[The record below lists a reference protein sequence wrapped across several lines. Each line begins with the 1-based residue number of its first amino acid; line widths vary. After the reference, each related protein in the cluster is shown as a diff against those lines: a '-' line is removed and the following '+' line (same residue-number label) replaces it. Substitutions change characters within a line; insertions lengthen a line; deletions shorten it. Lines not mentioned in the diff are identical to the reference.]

1 MDYTPL
7 IEKRRQRLEE
17 LETVIAEPDFF
28 NDQKKASE
36 IMREHRRL
44 KELMETWDSLNATEQ
59 QLADNQELA
68 KTDDPELAEL
78 AALEIPELE
87 AALEK
92 LRSDVQYSLLPRD
105 TTEDRDAIIEIRA
118 GTGGDEASLFAGDL
132 LRMYQRF
139 AEERGWRFEYLES
152 SPSDV
157 GGFKEVV
164 CRIAGEE
171 VFRFLKYE
179 GGVHR
184 VQRVPATETQGRVH
198 TSAAS
203 VAVLP
208 EAEPFDV
215 EINEGEIKWDTFRS
229 GGAGGQ
235 NVNKVESGVRLR
247 YNWKNPNTGVVEE
260 ILIECT
266 ETRDQPKNK
275 ERALSRL
282 RTFIYDKEHQKY
294 IDDIASKRKTMVSTG
309 DRSAKIR
316 TYNYP
321 QGRITDHRI
330 NYTIYNLAAFMD
342 GDIQDCIDHLIVA
355 ENAERLKESEL

>member
-139 AEERGWRFEYLES
+139 AEERGWRFEHLES

-184 VQRVPATETQGRVH
+184 VQRVPATETQGRIPYFH
-198 TSAAS
+198 RHRGRHA
-203 VAVLP
+203 
-208 EAEPFDV
+208 
-215 EINEGEIKWDTFRS
+215 GS
-229 GGAGGQ
+229 GGSGHRNPPGRSPHRSMPFRRSRRPACEQ
-235 NVNKVESGVRLR
+235 NGIRRSDMAHTHGRLCPVRGR
-247 YNWKNPNTGVVEE
+247 AQPDEKPRKRHENPA
-260 ILIECT
+260 
-266 ETRDQPKNK
+266 RQ
-275 ERALSRL
+275 AL
-282 RTFIYDKEHQKY
+282 
-294 IDDIASKRKTMVSTG
+294 
-309 DRSAKIR
+309 
-316 TYNYP
+316 
-321 QGRITDHRI
+321 
-330 NYTIYNLAAFMD
+330 
-342 GDIQDCIDHLIVA
+342 
-355 ENAERLKESEL
+355 

>member
-28 NDQKKASE
+28 NDQKRASE
-36 IMREHRRL
+36 TMREHRRL

-78 AALEIPELE
+78 AAMEIPELE

-139 AEERGWRFEYLES
+139 AEERGWRFEHLES

-184 VQRVPATETQGRVH
+184 VQRVPQTETQGRVH

-208 EAEPFDV
+208 EAEEFDV
-215 EINEGEIKWDTFRS
+215 EISMNDIRKDTFCSS
-229 GGAGGQ
+229 GPGGQ
-235 NVNKVESGVRLR
+235 SVNTTYSAIRLTHIPTGIVVQCQDQKSQL
-247 YNWKNPNTGVVEE
+247 KNFDKAFEE
-260 ILIECT
+260 
-266 ETRDQPKNK
+266 
-275 ERALSRL
+275 L
-282 RTFIYDKEHQKY
+282 RTRVFNLEYSKY
-294 IDDIASKRKTMVSTG
+294 LDEIASKRKTMVSTG

>member
-118 GTGGDEASLFAGDL
+118 GTGGGCTSVLRKNAAGASSIWKAARRTWADS
-132 LRMYQRF
+132 RK
-139 AEERGWRFEYLES
+139 S
-152 SPSDV
+152 
-157 GGFKEVV
+157 
-164 CRIAGEE
+164 
-171 VFRFLKYE
+171 
-179 GGVHR
+179 
-184 VQRVPATETQGRVH
+184 
-198 TSAAS
+198 SAA
-203 VAVLP
+203 LP
-208 EAEPFDV
+208 GKKCSD
-215 EINEGEIKWDTFRS
+215 S
-229 GGAGGQ
+229 
-235 NVNKVESGVRLR
+235 
-247 YNWKNPNTGVVEE
+247 
-260 ILIECT
+260 
-266 ETRDQPKNK
+266 
-275 ERALSRL
+275 
-282 RTFIYDKEHQKY
+282 
-294 IDDIASKRKTMVSTG
+294 
-309 DRSAKIR
+309 
-316 TYNYP
+316 
-321 QGRITDHRI
+321 
-330 NYTIYNLAAFMD
+330 
-342 GDIQDCIDHLIVA
+342 
-355 ENAERLKESEL
+355 

>member
-139 AEERGWRFEYLES
+139 AEERGWRFEHLES

-184 VQRVPATETQGRVH
+184 VQRVPATETQGRIH
-198 TSAAS
+198 TSTAT
-203 VAVLP
+203 VAVMP
-208 EAEPFDV
+208 EAEEVDI
-215 EINEGEIKWDTFRS
+215 EIRPEDLRIEVCRS

-235 NVNKVESGVRLR
+235 HVNKNGIRRSDMAHTHGRLCPVRGR
-247 YNWKNPNTGVVEE
+247 TQPDEKPRKRHENPA
-260 ILIECT
+260 C
-266 ETRDQPKNK
+266 Q
-275 ERALSRL
+275 AL
-282 RTFIYDKEHQKY
+282 
-294 IDDIASKRKTMVSTG
+294 
-309 DRSAKIR
+309 
-316 TYNYP
+316 
-321 QGRITDHRI
+321 
-330 NYTIYNLAAFMD
+330 
-342 GDIQDCIDHLIVA
+342 
-355 ENAERLKESEL
+355 

>member
-139 AEERGWRFEYLES
+139 AEERGWRFEHLES

-184 VQRVPATETQGRVH
+184 VQRVPATETQGRIH
-198 TSAAS
+198 TSTVT

-208 EAEPFDV
+208 EAEEVEFELDPRDLQIDV
-215 EINEGEIKWDTFRS
+215 FRS
-229 GGAGGQ
+229 SGAGGQ
-235 NVNKVESGVRLR
+235 HINKTSSAIRITHIPTGIVVQCQNERSQFQNKEVAMQMLKAKLYLMKQEENAEKLSDIRGDVKDINFGNQIRSYVMQPYTMVKDHRTGAESGNVNAVL
-247 YNWKNPNTGVVEE
+247 
-260 ILIECT
+260 
-266 ETRDQPKNK
+266 
-275 ERALSRL
+275 
-282 RTFIYDKEHQKY
+282 
-294 IDDIASKRKTMVSTG
+294 
-309 DRSAKIR
+309 
-316 TYNYP
+316 
-321 QGRITDHRI
+321 
-330 NYTIYNLAAFMD
+330 D
-342 GDIQDCIDHLIVA
+342 GDIDSFISA
-355 ENAERLKESEL
+355 YLKWINLDSKK

>member
-118 GTGGDEASLFAGDL
+118 GTGGDEPAFCGRTRLALRASGK
-132 LRMYQRF
+132 QPVG
-139 AEERGWRFEYLES
+139 RGRIQGSRL
-152 SPSDV
+152 PH
-157 GGFKEVV
+157 
-164 CRIAGEE
+164 CRG
-171 VFRFLKYE
+171 RS
-179 GGVHR
+179 
-184 VQRVPATETQGRVH
+184 VP
-198 TSAAS
+198 
-203 VAVLP
+203 LP
-208 EAEPFDV
+208 E
-215 EINEGEIKWDTFRS
+215 I
-229 GGAGGQ
+229 
-235 NVNKVESGVRLR
+235 
-247 YNWKNPNTGVVEE
+247 
-260 ILIECT
+260 
-266 ETRDQPKNK
+266 
-275 ERALSRL
+275 
-282 RTFIYDKEHQKY
+282 
-294 IDDIASKRKTMVSTG
+294 
-309 DRSAKIR
+309 
-316 TYNYP
+316 
-321 QGRITDHRI
+321 
-330 NYTIYNLAAFMD
+330 
-342 GDIQDCIDHLIVA
+342 
-355 ENAERLKESEL
+355 

>member
-184 VQRVPATETQGRVH
+184 VQRVPATETQGRIH
-198 TSAAS
+198 TSTAT
-203 VAVLP
+203 VAVMP
-208 EAEPFDV
+208 EAEEVDI
-215 EINEGEIKWDTFRS
+215 EIRPEDLRIEVCRS

-235 NVNKVESGVRLR
+235 HVNKTESAVQIWHIPCLL
-247 YNWKNPNTGVVEE
+247 YTSPSP
-260 ILIECT
+260 
-266 ETRDQPKNK
+266 RD
-275 ERALSRL
+275 S
-282 RTFIYDKEHQKY
+282 
-294 IDDIASKRKTMVSTG
+294 
-309 DRSAKIR
+309 
-316 TYNYP
+316 
-321 QGRITDHRI
+321 
-330 NYTIYNLAAFMD
+330 
-342 GDIQDCIDHLIVA
+342 
-355 ENAERLKESEL
+355 

>member
-118 GTGGDEASLFAGDL
+118 GTGGCTSVLRKNAAGASSIWKAARRTWADS
-132 LRMYQRF
+132 RK
-139 AEERGWRFEYLES
+139 S
-152 SPSDV
+152 
-157 GGFKEVV
+157 
-164 CRIAGEE
+164 
-171 VFRFLKYE
+171 
-179 GGVHR
+179 
-184 VQRVPATETQGRVH
+184 
-198 TSAAS
+198 SAA
-203 VAVLP
+203 LP
-208 EAEPFDV
+208 GKKCSD
-215 EINEGEIKWDTFRS
+215 S
-229 GGAGGQ
+229 
-235 NVNKVESGVRLR
+235 
-247 YNWKNPNTGVVEE
+247 
-260 ILIECT
+260 
-266 ETRDQPKNK
+266 
-275 ERALSRL
+275 
-282 RTFIYDKEHQKY
+282 
-294 IDDIASKRKTMVSTG
+294 
-309 DRSAKIR
+309 
-316 TYNYP
+316 
-321 QGRITDHRI
+321 
-330 NYTIYNLAAFMD
+330 
-342 GDIQDCIDHLIVA
+342 
-355 ENAERLKESEL
+355 

>member
-28 NDQKKASE
+28 NDQKRASE
-36 IMREHRRL
+36 TMREHRRL

-78 AALEIPELE
+78 AAMEIPELE

-139 AEERGWRFEYLES
+139 AEERGWRFEHLES

-184 VQRVPATETQGRVH
+184 VQRVPATETQGRIH
-198 TSAAS
+198 TSTAT
-203 VAVLP
+203 VAVMP
-208 EAEPFDV
+208 EAEEVDI
-215 EINEGEIKWDTFRS
+215 EIRPEDLRIEVCRS

-235 NVNKVESGVRLR
+235 HVNKTESAVQI
-247 YNWKNPNTGVVEE
+247 WHIPTGVYVPQSGRHPDGADGRPDHGSPA
-260 ILIECT
+260 CGNAGT
-266 ETRDQPKNK
+266 PGG
-275 ERALSRL
+275 SRHVL
-282 RTFIYDKEHQKY
+282 TPFSFHENP
-294 IDDIASKRKTMVSTG
+294 TG
-309 DRSAKIR
+309 SSSVRHGLPGA
-316 TYNYP
+316 P
-321 QGRITDHRI
+321 G
-330 NYTIYNLAAFMD
+330 L
-342 GDIQDCIDHLIVA
+342 
-355 ENAERLKESEL
+355 

>member
-139 AEERGWRFEYLES
+139 AEERGWRFEHLES

-171 VFRFLKYE
+171 VFRFLN
-179 GGVHR
+179 
-184 VQRVPATETQGRVH
+184 T
-198 TSAAS
+198 
-203 VAVLP
+203 
-208 EAEPFDV
+208 
-215 EINEGEIKWDTFRS
+215 
-229 GGAGGQ
+229 AG
-235 NVNKVESGVRLR
+235 
-247 YNWKNPNTGVVEE
+247 
-260 ILIECT
+260 
-266 ETRDQPKNK
+266 
-275 ERALSRL
+275 
-282 RTFIYDKEHQKY
+282 
-294 IDDIASKRKTMVSTG
+294 
-309 DRSAKIR
+309 
-316 TYNYP
+316 
-321 QGRITDHRI
+321 
-330 NYTIYNLAAFMD
+330 
-342 GDIQDCIDHLIVA
+342 
-355 ENAERLKESEL
+355 